1 MATGKE
7 DNVPIKLYKPENL
20 ILEELIKP
28 NSYHIVQVR
37 RNNGTYYPDIID
49 GKKLHKY
56 LPAMYYFIHVLL
68 ERQHVSYDTLRCQY
82 DKTFVR
88 MFARDIE
95 PLKSKNYFN
104 IITRKLKTLGII
116 EAKTFYEAN
125 KYRFTAPSTYYRF
138 TDVYSNAIISQYE
151 IVVKESKARKLNEKF
166 GVRLKDKAD
175 TVNLSELKSIP
186 SILHQFC
193 ALANVKFD
201 SDGARNYVKRLYNE
215 NHITIDRLNSCM
227 YYIFNI
233 SNGRFYTT
241 YSNVCSRFF
250 TTINGMPK
258 ELRQF
263 ILDRDSNELVEL
275 DFGSSTAFAVYKILS
290 GNIIEHSS
298 ETEKMLFEN
307 ELYMFRRLL
316 ESGDFYSALKKLVF
330 PDKNIDRDQIK
341 DIVIK
346 NWFNSTPKSRNVN
359 KKQIAKIF
367 PRITKYMDGMKA
379 KAYEDFFNFVMLLE
393 SKLVNEIIYQKFI
406 NSHPDA
412 IIYTIFD
419 SYLIQRQFADKLL
432 ELMKQEGYLFYNVEV
447 VIKQKHFN
455 TIPNFSGIVVQPDG
469 TDRMNCL
476 NI

>member
-1 MATGKE
+1 MAKEKE
-7 DNVPIKLYKPENL
+7 DIVPIRLYKPENL

-28 NSYHIVQVR
+28 NSYYIVQVR
-37 RNNGTYYPDIID
+37 RNNGTSYLDIIE

-56 LPAMYYFIHVLL
+56 IPAMYYFMHVLL
-68 ERQHVSYDTLRCQY
+68 ERQHISYDTLRCQY

-116 EAKTFYEAN
+116 EAKTYYEAN
-125 KYRFTAPSTYYRF
+125 EYRFTAPSTYYRF
-138 TDVYSNAIISQYE
+138 TDVYSTSTISQHE
-151 IVVKESKARKLNEKF
+151 IAVKESKARKLNEKF
-166 GVRLKDKAD
+166 GVRLKDKANA
-175 TVNLSELKSIP
+175 VNLSEFKSIP

-201 SDGARNYVKRLYNE
+201 ADGAKNYVKRLYNE

-227 YYIFNI
+227 YYILNI
-233 SNGRFYTT
+233 SNGRFYST
-241 YSNVCSRFF
+241 YSNVCNRFF
-250 TTINGMPK
+250 TTINGMPR

-263 ILDRDSNELVEL
+263 ILDKDSNGLVEL

-290 GNIIEHSS
+290 GNIIEHTS
-298 ETEKMLFEN
+298 EVEKMLFEN
-307 ELYMFRRLL
+307 EVYMFKRLL
-316 ESGDFYSALKKLVF
+316 ESDDFYSAIKKLVF
-330 PDKNIDRDQIK
+330 PDKNFDRDQIK

-367 PRITKYMDGMKA
+367 PRITKYMDGMKY

-419 SYLIQRQFADKLL
+419 SYLIQRQYADELL
-432 ELMKQEGYLFYNVEV
+432 ELMKQEGFLFYNVEV

-455 TIPNFSGIVVQPDG
+455 AISNYSRMVGQPDVK
-469 TDRMNCL
+469 DKLDCL
-476 NI
+476 NF